1 MRFLDNDEV
10 DDPILSVVNLVDLF
24 LVVIGILMI
33 VIVRNPLNSFSA
45 ERVVVVE
52 NPGQADMRITV
63 KEGQELT
70 RYEASGQIGEGQ
82 GTRAGVTYRLP
93 DGRMVYVPEGTAQ
106 QPRP

>member
-1 MRFLDNDEV
+1 MRFLDNDEA

-24 LVVIGILMI
+24 LVIIGILMI
-33 VIVRNPLNSFSA
+33 VIVRNPLNPFAA

-93 DGRMVYVPEGTAQ
+93 DGRMVYVPEGAAQ
-106 QPRP
+106 QPKP